1 MKIEKFGSF
10 QHKST
15 RQKNFHS
22 DIISRIYS
30 ICKTDPSF
38 QLKEDI
44 QNIEEHERILKDKI
58 SKQDDL
64 LERSKG
70 IKNDVLKRISNLE
83 DKNIDLKNTLLERL
97 GSEIWK

>member
-10 QHKST
+10 LGKSS
-15 RQKNFHS
+15 RQENFIS
-22 DIISRIYS
+22 DIVTRIYS

-38 QLKEDI
+38 HLKEDI
-44 QNIEEHERILKDKI
+44 QDIEKYETTLKNKI
-58 SKQDDL
+58 EKQDDL

-70 IKNDVLKRISNLE
+70 IKNDVLKRISSLE

-97 GSEIWK
+97 GSEL

>member
-15 RQKNFHS
+15 RQENFFS

-64 LERSKG
+64 LERSKE
-70 IKNDVLKRISNLE
+70 IKNDILKRISNLE

-97 GSEIWK
+97 GSEI